1 MQTDL
6 EGSESQ
12 AYGPSLYGLFEKAQI
27 DGVPLASSLFQYLNV
42 TQWDCLIYFLS
53 PSYHLLLW
61 SSRAGKIRIHP
72 KAAGAWPIIGHLLL
86 GSQLPG
92 IFFYKITVNLK
103 LIF

>member
-42 TQWDCLIYFLS
+42 TRWDCLTYFLS
-53 PSYHLLLW
+53 PTISW
-61 SSRAGKIRIHP
+61 RSRAGKIRIASE
-72 KAAGAWPIIGHLLL
+72 AAGAWPIIGHLLL
-86 GSQLPG
+86 GGSQLPG
-92 IFFYKITVNLK
+92 IFYKITVDLK